1 MAIQNDESVVF
12 QENSSDTDLAREI
25 QKNENDQLEKEEF
38 RKLQVNLIITNQIY
52 IKRRKFRI

>member
-12 QENSSDTDLAREI
+12 QEDSSDTDLAREI

-52 IKRRKFRI
+52 IKIRKFRI

>member
-52 IKRRKFRI
+52 IKIRKFRI